1 MKIFITG
8 GSGMLGQF
16 LNIELNKNHEILT
29 QYFNNPGN
37 CRQFNNIKFPI
48 TDYQKLVK
56 VFTDFNPDLVI
67 HTAAYSNNEKAD
79 QQSADVVYDVNVNAT
94 VQIAQL
100 CEKHSAKLIYTST
113 DSVYAGYRGSYLKE
127 DAKLIPVSLY
137 SETKLMGEV
146 KIKETFENYLILRV
160 ALLIGLCLNHS
171 VNNFHKMYY
180 KLKVGETVNLY
191 TDQFRSPLA
200 LHDAA
205 RLIREIAEKN
215 ISGEV
220 INFGGSER
228 YSRYEIGEILCEEAG
243 FDKNLLIPTTMDEAG
258 ILYKVADVSLNI
270 EKLKSYG
277 VYPQNLRESIRE
289 ILYPSR

>member
-16 LNIELNKNHEILT
+16 LNIELSKNHEILT

-37 CRQFNNIKFPI
+37 CCQFNNVQFPI
-48 TDYQKLVK
+48 TDYHILEN
-56 VFTDFNPDLVI
+56 VFIDFKPDLVI

-79 QQSADVVYDVNVNAT
+79 LRSTDVVYDVNVNAT

-100 CEKHSAKLIYTST
+100 CDKYRAKLIYTST

-146 KIKETFENYLILRV
+146 KIKEIFNNYLILRV

-171 VNNFHKMYY
+171 INNFHKMYY
-180 KLKVGETVNLY
+180 KLKKGETVNLY
-191 TDQFRSPLA
+191 RDQFRSPLA

-205 RLIREIAEKN
+205 RLIRELAEKN
-215 ISGEV
+215 ISGET

-228 YSRYEIGEILCEEAG
+228 FSRYEIGEILCEEAK

-270 EKLKSYG
+270 DKLKSYG
-277 VYPQNLRESIRE
+277 VYPKNLRDCIRE
-289 ILYPSR
+289 IVNKS

>member
-16 LNIELNKNHEILT
+16 LNIELSKHHDILT
-29 QYFNNPGN
+29 HFHSNPGN
-37 CRQFNNIKFPI
+37 CRQFDHVQFPI
-48 TDYQKLVK
+48 TDYKKLGE
-56 VFTDFNPDLVI
+56 VFANFKPDAVI
-67 HTAAYSNNEKAD
+67 HTAAFSNNEKAD
-79 QQSADVVYDVNVNAT
+79 QQSADLVYDVNVNAT
-94 VQIAQL
+94 LYLAQL
-100 CEKHSAKLIYTST
+100 CDKYNSKLIYTST

-146 KIKETFENYLILRV
+146 KIRETFDNYLILRV

-171 VNNFHKMYY
+171 INNFHKMYH
-180 KLKVGETVNLY
+180 KLKENQTVTLY

-205 RLIREIAEKN
+205 RMIRELVEKN
-215 ISGEV
+215 IHGEK

-228 YSRYEIGEILCEEAG
+228 FSRFEIGEILCEETG
-243 FDKNLLIPTTMDEAG
+243 FDKNLLISTTMDKAG

-270 EKLKSYG
+270 DKLKFYG
-277 VYPQNLRESIRE
+277 VLPKSLRESVRE
-289 ILYPSR
+289 IINK